1 MWPEVELD
9 PEIRRFVSEV
19 SASYA
24 SYPRLEK
31 VDYPRARAIAEEVR
45 APWRSGGPRMR
56 SITEHQVPVAGDSI
70 RIRVYDPGLDGDRPA
85 LIYLHGGGWTI
96 FSLDTHDRVMREYA
110 SRGSFAVIGVDYP
123 LSPEAKFPRAL
134 NQITDLVLWLIRIG
148 PSIGIDGRR
157 LAIGGDSAG
166 GNLTVSACLKLRD
179 AGFARAVSGMLVNY
193 GGFDIE
199 CSKESEERFGGPGFM
214 LTRDEVTMFWGNYLS
229 GPEDAANPLAC
240 PLHADLRE
248 LPPAFF
254 AIPEC
259 DILSEQSYKMLERL
273 KQSGVEAEWQ
283 IYAGATH
290 SFLEAV
296 SISAIAARALED
308 GARWT
313 KRVLN
318 V

>member
-85 LIYLHGGGWTI
+85 LIYLHGGCWTI

-134 NQITDLVLWLIRIG
+134 N
-148 PSIGIDGRR
+148 
-157 LAIGGDSAG
+157 
-166 GNLTVSACLKLRD
+166 
-179 AGFARAVSGMLVNY
+179 
-193 GGFDIE
+193 
-199 CSKESEERFGGPGFM
+199 
-214 LTRDEVTMFWGNYLS
+214 
-229 GPEDAANPLAC
+229 
-240 PLHADLRE
+240 
-248 LPPAFF
+248 
-254 AIPEC
+254 
-259 DILSEQSYKMLERL
+259 
-273 KQSGVEAEWQ
+273 
-283 IYAGATH
+283 
-290 SFLEAV
+290 
-296 SISAIAARALED
+296 
-308 GARWT
+308 
-313 KRVLN
+313 
-318 V
+318 